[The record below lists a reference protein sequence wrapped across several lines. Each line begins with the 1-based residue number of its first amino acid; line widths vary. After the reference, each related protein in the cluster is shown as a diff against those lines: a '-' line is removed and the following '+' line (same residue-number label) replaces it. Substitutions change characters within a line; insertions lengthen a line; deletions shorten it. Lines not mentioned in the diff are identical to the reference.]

1 MSERRA
7 LYTATEHEIQASILQ
22 YLELIGAVA
31 VRVNAGM
38 TFIEG
43 EGGKRRAVRGAPK
56 GCADILCC
64 WHGRYIAIEVK
75 NYRGKT
81 TPAQDDFLNRVRA
94 AGGIAIVARCAED
107 VEHMLEAL
115 I

>member
-1 MSERRA
+1 MGESKA
-7 LYTATEHEIQASILQ
+7 LYAATEHEIQASILQ
-22 YLELIGAVA
+22 YLELVGAVA

-38 TFIEG
+38 TVIQG
-43 EGGKRRAVRGAPK
+43 EGGKRRAVRGAPA
-56 GCADILCC
+56 GTADILAC
-64 WHGRYIAIEVK
+64 WHGRYIAIECK
-75 NYRGKT
+75 THRGKT

-107 VEHMLEAL
+107 VEQMLEAL